1 MKFVDFKKS
10 LTELAPCYVFYGTD
24 AFLVENALKNLMTA
38 CGEEFPE
45 LNRSVFIKQDADKF
59 LTAAQTLPFGALK
72 KLVIVRDFEANESD
86 VAKVNEYLKSPNP
99 DSVLAIVPL
108 NDNVMKLN
116 ATFVDCAPLEDDVL
130 RKKILYELKVR
141 GLVIDE
147 VALSSL
153 MQYCSNMLGKI
164 MQEIAKFQSMNLEG
178 GRITQKVVSFNV
190 SKDENYGVFELT
202 EKLAKKDCEG
212 ALKVLSFYI
221 EKDGGKG
228 VLALI
233 YNNFRRML
241 HSVLCQE
248 SDAEVAAMLG
258 VKPYAVTMARRQG
271 RLFGARNLNKIC
283 ALLTDIDFKIK
294 NGNTSS
300 ENALYYIVFK
310 ICGEDL

>member
-10 LTELAPCYVFYGTD
+10 LAEIAPCYVFYGTD
-24 AFLVENALKNLMTA
+24 AFLVENALKNLMTV

-45 LNRSVFIKQDADKF
+45 LNRSFFIKQEADKF
-59 LTAAQTLPFGALK
+59 LAAVQTLPFCASK
-72 KLVIVRDFEANESD
+72 KLVVVRDFEGNEGD
-86 VAKVNEYLKSPNP
+86 IDKINGYLKVPNT
-99 DSVLAIVPL
+99 DAVLAIVAV
-108 NDNVMKLN
+108 NDNSMKLN
-116 ATFVDCAPLEDDVL
+116 ATFVDCSPLDDDVL
-130 RKKILYELKVR
+130 RKKILYELKLR
-141 GLVIDE
+141 NLTIDE

-164 MQEIAKFQSMNLEG
+164 MQEISKFETMRLEN
-178 GRITQKVVSFNV
+178 GRITQSVISANV
-190 SKDENYGVFELT
+190 SKDENYGIFELT
-202 EKLAKKDCEG
+202 EKLARKDCDG

-241 HSVLCQE
+241 HSILSQD
-248 SDAEVAAMLG
+248 SDAEVASLLA
-258 VKPYAVTMARRQG
+258 VKPYAITLARKQA
-271 RLFGARNLNKIC
+271 RLFGARALNKIC
-283 ALLTDIDFKIK
+283 AFLTDIDFKIK
-294 NGNTSS
+294 NGNMSS

>member
-24 AFLVENALKNLMTA
+24 AFLVENALKNLMAA
-38 CGEEFPE
+38 CGDEFPE
-45 LNRSVFIKQDADKF
+45 LNRSFFIKQDADKF
-59 LTAAQTLPFGALK
+59 LTAAQTLPFGTLK
-72 KLVIVRDFEANESD
+72 KLVVVRDFEASESD
-86 VAKVNEYLKSPNP
+86 VAKVNEYLRSPNP

-116 ATFVDCAPLEDDVL
+116 ATFVDCSPLEDDVL

-147 VALSSL
+147 VALASL

-178 GRITQKVVSFNV
+178 GRITQKIVSFNV

-241 HSVLCQE
+241 HAVLCQD
-248 SDAEVAAMLG
+248 SDAEVAGMLG
-258 VKPYAVTMARRQG
+258 VKPYAITMARKQG
-271 RLFGARNLNKIC
+271 KLFGARSLNKIC

-294 NGNTSS
+294 NGNMSS

-310 ICGEDL
+310 ICGEEI